1 MKLGQLLDMLCS
13 SKTIR
18 IVDIDD
24 EPIADYTRKDWR
36 IRAKLEKRF
45 ETSDRTNNI
54 LNFDVIG
61 IDARDDKVEVMIDLW

>member
-54 LNFDVIG
+54 FNLDVIG